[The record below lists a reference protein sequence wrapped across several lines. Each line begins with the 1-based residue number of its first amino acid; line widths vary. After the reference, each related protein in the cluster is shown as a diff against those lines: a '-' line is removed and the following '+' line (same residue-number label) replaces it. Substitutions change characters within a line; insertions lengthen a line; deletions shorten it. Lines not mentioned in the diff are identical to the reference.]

1 MVPKQDLAAPAT
13 WTVSPQPFVEYSVG
27 VGVQQ
32 DEDGVVGRQV
42 SLPACAVQEQVCQV
56 VEASHH
62 WVIVPLGGAVACN
75 GKMKTHKE
83 MFFLEEAC
91 TADRD
96 KGFIFFLNHLRLY
109 F

>member
-1 MVPKQDLAAPAT
+1 MSKSGSKTRFSRPAT

-42 SLPACAVQEQVCQV
+42 SLSACAVQEQVCQV

-62 WVIVPLGGAVACN
+62 RVIVPLWGAVACIWQN
-75 GKMKTHKE
+75 E
-83 MFFLEEAC
+83 NA
-91 TADRD
+91 
-96 KGFIFFLNHLRLY
+96 
-109 F
+109 